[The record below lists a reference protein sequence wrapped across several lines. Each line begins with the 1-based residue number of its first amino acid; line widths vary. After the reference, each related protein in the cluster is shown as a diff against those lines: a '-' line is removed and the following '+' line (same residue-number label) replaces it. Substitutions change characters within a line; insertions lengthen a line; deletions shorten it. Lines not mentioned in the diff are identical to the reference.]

1 MTDPARAERSIA
13 VDGVT
18 WHVVVSGTGPAI
30 LLLHGTGAS
39 AHSWD
44 PMWASMT
51 GALAASHTVVAPDL
65 PGHGRTSALTQ
76 PATLPA
82 MSRAVAALCT
92 ALGITPVAIVGH
104 SAGVAIALDMVATG
118 LASPRAIIG
127 FGAALVPPDRVY
139 RDWFAPV
146 IAPIATSPLVA
157 RIGAALGA
165 QPALSD
171 LVLGAASSTLPAA
184 QRDAYRALF
193 ASPSHVAGAL
203 AMMAAWDLAALLDR
217 LATASLPPTTLVHGT
232 RDAFVPLAAL
242 RTTVASLPAVTIVP
256 WEGAGHLLHE
266 EQPEAAVRVVT
277 EALMASDPR
286 PVK

>member
-1 MTDPARAERSIA
+1 M
-13 VDGVT
+13 
-18 WHVVVSGTGPAI
+18 
-30 LLLHGTGAS
+30 
-39 AHSWD
+39 WD
-44 PMWASMT
+44 AMRDS
-51 GALAASHTVVAPDL
+51 LAASHTVIAPDL

-82 MSRAVAALCT
+82 MSRAVAALCA
-92 ALGITPVAIVGH
+92 ALGVAPIAIVGH
-104 SAGVAIALDMVATG
+104 SAGVAIALDMVASG

-139 RDWFAPV
+139 REWFAPV
-146 IAPIATSPLVA
+146 IAPIATSSLAA

-217 LATASLPPTTLVHGT
+217 LAAASLPPTTLVHGT
-232 RDAFVPLAAL
+232 RDAFVPLTAL

-266 EQPEAAVRVVT
+266 EQPDAAVRVVT

>member
-1 MTDPARAERSIA
+1 MIDSSRVERRIT
-13 VDGVT
+13 VDDVT
-18 WHVVVSGTGPAI
+18 WHVVVSGTGPAL

-44 PMWASMT
+44 PMWDAMRDS
-51 GALAASHTVVAPDL
+51 LAASHTVIAPDL
-65 PGHGRTSALTQ
+65 PGHGRTSALTH

-92 ALGITPVAIVGH
+92 ALGVAPVAIIGH

-127 FGAALVPPDRVY
+127 FGAALVPPDRMY
-139 RDWFAPV
+139 REWFAPV
-146 IAPIATSPLVA
+146 ISPIATLPLVA

-217 LATASLPPTTLVHGT
+217 LATATLPPTTLVHGT

-242 RTTVASLPAVTIVP
+242 RTTIASLPAVTIVP

-266 EQPEAAVRVVT
+266 ERPDAAVRVVT

>member
-1 MTDPARAERSIA
+1 MTDSARSTRSIV

-18 WHVVVSGTGPAI
+18 WHVVVSGTGPAL

-44 PMWASMT
+44 PMWDAMRDS
-51 GALAASHTVVAPDL
+51 LAASHTVIAPDL

-82 MSRAVAALCT
+82 MSRAVAALCA
-92 ALGITPVAIVGH
+92 ALGVAPIAIVGH
-104 SAGVAIALDMVATG
+104 SAGVAIALDMVASG

-139 RDWFAPV
+139 REWFAPV
-146 IAPIATSPLVA
+146 IAPIATSSLAA

-232 RDAFVPLAAL
+232 RDAFVPLVAL
-242 RTTVASLPAVTIVP
+242 RATVASLPAVTIVP

-266 EQPEAAVRVVT
+266 ERPDDAVRVVT

>member
-1 MTDPARAERSIA
+1 M
-13 VDGVT
+13 
-18 WHVVVSGTGPAI
+18 
-30 LLLHGTGAS
+30 
-39 AHSWD
+39 WD
-44 PMWASMT
+44 AMRDS
-51 GALAASHTVVAPDL
+51 LAASHTLIAPDL

-92 ALGITPVAIVGH
+92 ALGVAPVAIVGH
-104 SAGVAIALDMVATG
+104 SAGVAIALDMVAIG

-139 RDWFAPV
+139 REWFAPV
-146 IAPIATSPLVA
+146 VAPIATSSLAA

-217 LATASLPPTTLVHGT
+217 LAIASLPPTTLVHGT
-232 RDAFVPLAAL
+232 RDAFVPLVAL
-242 RTTVASLPAVTIVP
+242 RATVASLPAVTIVP

-266 EQPEAAVRVVT
+266 ERSDDAVRVVT

>member
-1 MTDPARAERSIA
+1 MTAFARSTRSIV

-18 WHVVVSGTGPAI
+18 WHVVVSGSGPAL

-44 PMWASMT
+44 PMWDAMSDS
-51 GALAASHTVVAPDL
+51 LAASHTVIAPDL

-92 ALGITPVAIVGH
+92 ALDVAPVAIVGH
-104 SAGVAIALDMVATG
+104 SAGVAVALDMVAAG

-139 RDWFAPV
+139 REWFAPV
-146 IAPIATSPLVA
+146 IAPIATSSLAA

-203 AMMAAWDLAALLDR
+203 AMMAAWDIAALLDR

-242 RTTVASLPAVTIVP
+242 RTTVASLPTVTVVP

>member
-1 MTDPARAERSIA
+1 MTDSARATRSIV

-18 WHVVVSGTGPAI
+18 WHVVVSGTGPAL

-44 PMWASMT
+44 PMWDAMRDS
-51 GALAASHTVVAPDL
+51 LAASHTVIAPDL

-82 MSRAVAALCT
+82 MSRAVAALCA
-92 ALGITPVAIVGH
+92 ALGVAPIAIVGH
-104 SAGVAIALDMVATG
+104 SAGVAIALDMVASG

-139 RDWFAPV
+139 REWFAPV
-146 IAPIATSPLVA
+146 IAPIATSSLAA

-217 LATASLPPTTLVHGT
+217 LAAASLPPTTLVHGT
-232 RDAFVPLAAL
+232 RDAFVPLTAL

-266 EQPEAAVRVVT
+266 EQPDAAVRVVT

>member
-1 MTDPARAERSIA
+1 MTDSARATRSIV

-18 WHVVVSGTGPAI
+18 WHVVVSGTGPAL

-44 PMWASMT
+44 PMWDAMRDS
-51 GALAASHTVVAPDL
+51 LAASHTVIAPDL

-92 ALGITPVAIVGH
+92 ALGVAPVAIVGH
-104 SAGVAIALDMVATG
+104 SAGVAIALDMVAIG

-139 RDWFAPV
+139 REWFAPV
-146 IAPIATSPLVA
+146 VAPIATSSLAA

-217 LATASLPPTTLVHGT
+217 LAIASLPPTTLVHGT
-232 RDAFVPLAAL
+232 RDAFVPLVAL
-242 RTTVASLPAVTIVP
+242 RATVASLPAVTIVP

-266 EQPEAAVRVVT
+266 ERSDDAVRVVT